1 MTINSKKTS
10 KFKNYILLFQRAS
23 NILKEKKYSLLK
35 RQKKKAYIIF
45 ISLFWGQ
52 TLIIVPEIPISKVP
66 TLKFKKFE
74 GIKT

>member
-45 ISLFWGQ
+45 ISLF
-52 TLIIVPEIPISKVP
+52 
-66 TLKFKKFE
+66 
-74 GIKT
+74 